1 MPAERSS
8 GERTAGAL
16 TSQAAARASGQL
28 PAGAKPR
35 RQHAGGRGCFY
46 AAASPLPER
55 RAVGRA
61 PSAAS
66 RAYAV
71 ARLVAAPRPP
81 VPAARR
87 ADAAARPVTPVTPRA
102 AGLHMPQRERA

>member
-35 RQHAGGRGCFY
+35 RQHAGGRGCAY
-46 AAASPLPER
+46 DAASPLLER

-61 PSAAS
+61 PSATS
-66 RAYAV
+66 RAYAA

-81 VPAARR
+81 VLAAHPAHREPRR
-87 ADAAARPVTPVTPRA
+87 RRSEAGDA
-102 AGLHMPQRERA
+102 